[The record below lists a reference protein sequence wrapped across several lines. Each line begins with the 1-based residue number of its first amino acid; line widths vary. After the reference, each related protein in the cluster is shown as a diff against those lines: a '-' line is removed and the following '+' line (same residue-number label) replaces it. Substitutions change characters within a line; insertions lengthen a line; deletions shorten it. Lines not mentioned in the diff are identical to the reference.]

1 MTFARNESASEAANI
16 LIGFAGMR
24 MPVYLRSVFFWG
36 GVVNGA
42 VAIVGNC
49 R

>member
-16 LIGFAGMR
+16 LIGFAGIR
-24 MPVYLRSVFFWG
+24 MPVYLRSVFLG

>member
-1 MTFARNESASEAANI
+1 MTFARNESVSEAANI

-24 MPVYLRSVFFWG
+24 MPVYLLSVFFG
-36 GVVNGA
+36 GRCEWRRCD
-42 VAIVGNC
+42 C